1 VECCSRVGSWVCRGG
16 GVRRVYILLM
26 ASWHG
31 LPIGASGVMKTT
43 KGKKRGCDSQSYEAQ
58 GGRLHGPRP
67 PMQEYDQAQPRP
79 STKPHLIGRGGEACA
94 RWRPGRENH
103 AVLQMR
109 PGPQRELQSE
119 NGFMTEEHGGSDEH
133 LNRGRRMPWLGMQGF
148 WAGRAVAGRSDDAC
162 RHDIARPPRAHWHS
176 APDWEYDGHGG
187 GEDTDVSWP
196 LRDSTTVSLHI
207 CGLHRI
213 RLRILIDLHFL
224 ERVSC
229 TYRLTYIFQ
238 MLAANVKGSGCRPL
252 MLNH

>member
-1 VECCSRVGSWVCRGG
+1 MQSGGPQPCWLMSCRGG

-31 LPIGASGVMKTT
+31 LPIGASGVMKTM
-43 KGKKRGCDSQSYEAQ
+43 KGNKRGRDSQPYDAQ
-58 GGRLHGPRP
+58 GERVHGPRP

-133 LNRGRRMPWLGMQGF
+133 RDFN
-148 WAGRAVAGRSDDAC
+148 AAVAGPGGASSTGVAACHGWACKVSGPAGQSPAGRMMPADMTLQDLQELIGTVHQIGNMMGMVEEKIQMFLGPCEIPQRS
-162 RHDIARPPRAHWHS
+162 P
-176 APDWEYDGHGG
+176 
-187 GEDTDVSWP
+187 
-196 LRDSTTVSLHI
+196 STSV
-207 CGLHRI
+207 
-213 RLRILIDLHFL
+213 D
-224 ERVSC
+224 C
-229 TYRLTYIFQ
+229 TE
-238 MLAANVKGSGCRPL
+238 SGCGY
-252 MLNH
+252 